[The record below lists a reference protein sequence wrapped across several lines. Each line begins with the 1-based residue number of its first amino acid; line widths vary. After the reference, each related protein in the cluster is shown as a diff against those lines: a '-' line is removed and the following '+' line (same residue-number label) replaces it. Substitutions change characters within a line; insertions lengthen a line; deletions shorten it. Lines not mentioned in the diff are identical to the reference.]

1 MEKNKYEVLQTA
13 MEYIERLNNGIVQ
26 AASYYRNG
34 ELAKGYK
41 YVGMITEGIEWIVD
55 VIALTQDVLIRKIE
69 VGGIRDLISEYIDAM
84 ENEDTVLMAD
94 LLEYEMV
101 EEIQSWKEVLVQ
113 SVKEMEEKDS
123 DEA

>member
-13 MEYIERLNNGIVQ
+13 TEYIEKLNNGIMQ
-26 AASYYRNG
+26 AASYYRSG

-41 YVGMITEGIEWIVD
+41 YVEMITEGIEW
-55 VIALTQDVLIRKIE
+55 VIDAITLTQDVLVNEIE
-69 VGGIRDLISEYIDAM
+69 VDHIGALISEYIEAM

-101 EEIQSWKEVLVQ
+101 EEIQGWKEILVE
-113 SVKEMEEKDS
+113 SIKIMEEKDS
-123 DEA
+123 NEA